1 MTEDKNLEQ
10 NLNKSNEKLHISGVK
25 PRYQWSY
32 VGSDRV
38 SLPWKDYDII
48 DTHEDKVIESHNSPI
63 MIKHRL
69 RELNN
74 VV

>member
-1 MTEDKNLEQ
+1 MKKKIKSTNDKTSDKK
-10 NLNKSNEKLHISGVK
+10 LNISGVK
-25 PRYQWSY
+25 PRYQWAY

-38 SLPWKDYDII
+38 TLTWKDYDII